1 MPDIKITQHMLNNI
15 EYDRDSSAQSEKVS
29 GKMADV
35 GCKCTPTVLIVCDK
49 ADLNAAAYHLAQS
62 LQSPLAAEVIVT
74 VLVAESIRK
83 PFLERLQPQLTAI
96 PAEAAQDVERNRVL
110 ALINNHSWETISVN
124 ELGVNSPVLVC
135 DVTHD
140 HLGTG
145 YNGIATL
152 HTFRTVQEAISLCGK
167 ETLKAVNASIW
178 TSHHAS
184 AYEIAL
190 KIACDNIFIDCHQ
203 ISLEPLQKTSSASGN
218 ASCALVE
225 NNYHYETLILKNG
238 RKNIVFP
245 IGTAITN

>member
-15 EYDRDSSAQSEKVS
+15 EYDFDSSVQSEKESV
-29 GKMADV
+29 KMADI
-35 GCKCTPTVLIVCDK
+35 GCKCTPTVLIVGDK

-62 LQSPLAAEVIVT
+62 LQSPLSAEVIVT

-83 PFLERLQPQLTAI
+83 SFLERLQPQLKSI
-96 PAEAAQDVERNRVL
+96 SAEAAQKVERKRVL
-110 ALINNHSWETISVN
+110 DLISKHSWETISAK
-124 ELGVNSPVLVC
+124 ELGANSPVIVC
-135 DVTHD
+135 DVTHE

-178 TSHHAS
+178 TSNHAS

-190 KIACDNIFIDCHQ
+190 KISSDNIFIDCHQ
-203 ISLEPLQKTSSASGN
+203 ISFEPLTKASSTSGN

-238 RKNIVFP
+238 RKNIIFP

>member
-1 MPDIKITQHMLNNI
+1 MPDVKITQHMLNNI
-15 EYDRDSSAQSEKVS
+15 EYDRDYSVQSQKVS

-35 GCKCTPTVLIVCDK
+35 GCKCTPTVLIVGDR

-62 LQSPLAAEVIVT
+62 LQSPLAAEAIIT

-83 PFLERLQPQLTAI
+83 SFLERLQSQLKAI

-110 ALINNHSWETISVN
+110 ALINKNSWDTISVN
-124 ELGVNSPVLVC
+124 ELGANSPVIVC
-135 DVTHD
+135 DVTHE

-178 TSHHAS
+178 TSNHAS

-190 KIACDNIFIDCHQ
+190 KISCENVFIDCHQ
-203 ISLEPLQKTSSASGN
+203 ISLEPLHKASSAPGN
-218 ASCALVE
+218 ANCALVE
-225 NNYHYETLILKNG
+225 NNYHYETLILNNG

-245 IGTAITN
+245 IGTTITN